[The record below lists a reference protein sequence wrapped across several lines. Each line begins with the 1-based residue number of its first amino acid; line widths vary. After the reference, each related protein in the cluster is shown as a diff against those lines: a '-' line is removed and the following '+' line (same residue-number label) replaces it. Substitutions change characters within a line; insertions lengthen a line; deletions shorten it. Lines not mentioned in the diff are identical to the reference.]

1 MKKVLLLTL
10 NILFILFSQSTFANL
25 VESDYKYGDLTF
37 HCYRPIYTTEQ
48 SCYLIKC
55 EKYATEVEVP
65 SYVYWNG
72 DKTWLTSIRD
82 TAFLNCTALTTA
94 TIEFSREYFSIGDR
108 CFENCTSL
116 QSLLLPYGTYI
127 SFGKKVFANCS
138 KLKSISINDN
148 FTRFS
153 GDSAFYGSS
162 ISEPIFNSKYF
173 FHLPT
178 TKSGT
183 YSIPSGV
190 TTIGQ
195 YAFQDCHDITEI
207 VIPNTVTTIEDYAF
221 KNCTGLTSI
230 TFPPSVQEVSSTAFV
245 GCTNMSVTGSTET
258 MTWSLK
264 NGTLS
269 INCTGLITST
279 PWDAFAPFIKN
290 IHATGTDDSI
300 GYWSLIDGVLTVSA
314 LEDSNNDPW
323 RKLKSY
329 ITSIVL
335 KNGVDIIPAEAFLD
349 YSNIHSISMSS
360 TITTIRD
367 KAFYN
372 CSSLTSFTMPNS
384 VDSVGKAVFYG
395 CNALENI
402 VLSDNITSLSTDY
415 YKTSSSWGTYE
426 YYYGFFGNCSS
437 LKSIVIPNN
446 IKKIGDKTFYDCQ
459 NLNAIEIGSSV
470 TSIGERVFEGCS
482 SLSSIKWN
490 SKHYPNSENNSGYY
504 SPFYDVHSQITSL
517 QIGQDV
523 EHIPSYLF
531 SQMVNITS
539 IDIPNNVKSIGT
551 SAFSSCS
558 RLYSVNIANSVN
570 RIGASAFAG
579 TYWYETIVPDGVV
592 YINNVLYTYKGN
604 MPYNTSIN
612 IREGTTSIT
621 SNAFY
626 RCHGLTSISIP
637 DGLMSIGDEVF
648 YECSSLSE
656 ITIPNSVTE
665 IGQTVFYGCSSLES
679 VVLSEK
685 ILSISSFSNTGSN
698 YYYSYGFF
706 EGCSSLKSI
715 ELPNNLQTIGDEV
728 FRDCSSLEKIVI
740 PNTVTNVGR
749 GVFNGCTSL
758 KSVQLSNNITS
769 LLSTTYDRSYG
780 YCGFFE
786 NCSSLTSIT
795 LPDSLKTI
803 GEYAFVSC
811 SSLKDITFGYNIP
824 QIDDYAFWKCDSLM
838 SITYPT
844 NVFIHDSVYTLGVNT
859 INVKANNW
867 KEFCEGNVHK
877 ELNYN
882 NRYNIHKYIN
892 DQEIEGDIVI
902 PNGVT
907 TIEDYAFYNCDLTSV
922 VIPNSITNVGI
933 AAFGS
938 YKLTNAT
945 CYAQLPPEI
954 KKNNFGS
961 YYYQDTLYV
970 PKESFDAYFMS
981 EWFNY
986 FNVILP
992 ISAKNTETTTDIMF
1006 ELGENNDI
1014 IITWQSNPNAKY
1026 YTIVISKDGVTVCT
1040 LVFNSQGLL
1049 NNVVYSAPNRS
1060 GEHRTIQHATQTK
1073 SGYQFTIT
1081 GLEADTDY
1089 EYTLTVTDI
1098 NNSTLQEYS
1107 GTFDTYTKYIV
1118 ELLCDTMQ
1126 GDVVGA
1132 GTYRHN
1138 DTVSIT
1144 AIPNAGYEFQE
1155 WSNGVTDNPYS
1166 FVVIDDI
1173 TLKAEFVPITYMIEV
1188 TYQLEQGNVIGAGIY
1203 QYGDTVILTAQA
1215 WEGYEFKQWSNGVED
1230 NPYSFVATENII
1242 LEAEFVPITY
1252 MIEVT
1257 YQPEQGN
1264 VIGAGIYQYGDT
1276 VILTA
1281 QALER
1286 YEFKQWS
1293 NGVEDNP
1300 YSFVATEDIILEAEF
1315 IPITAIE
1322 NINAEEIEDIKKVI
1336 HNGQLLILRNGKI
1349 YNVMGQ
1355 EM

>member
-1 MKKVLLLTL
+1 MKKVLFTLHILL
-10 NILFILFSQSTFANL
+10 ILVSQPTFANL
-25 VESDYKYGDLTF
+25 VESDYKYGYLTF
-37 HCYRPIYTTEQ
+37 HCYRPVYTTEQ
-48 SCYLIKC
+48 YCYLIKC
-55 EKYATEVEVP
+55 DKNATKVEVP
-65 SYVYWNG
+65 SYVHWNG
-72 DKTWLTSIRD
+72 DETWLTSIRD
-82 TAFLNCTALTTA
+82 TVFLNCTALTTA
-94 TIEFSREYFSIGDR
+94 IIESSSLGIGDR

-116 QSLLLPYGTYI
+116 QSLQFPHGTYI
-127 SFGKKVFANCS
+127 SFGKRVFANCP
-138 KLKSISINDN
+138 KLKSVSINDN
-148 FTRFS
+148 FTHFS

-162 ISEPIFNSKYF
+162 ISEPIFNNKYF

-183 YSIPSGV
+183 YSIPSGI
-190 TTIGQ
+190 TTIGK
-195 YAFQDCHDITEI
+195 YAFQDCHNITKI

-221 KNCTGLTSI
+221 KNCTGLTAI
-230 TFPPSVQEVSSTAFV
+230 TFPSSVQDVSTTAFV

-269 INCTGLITST
+269 INCTGPITST
-279 PWDAFAPFIKN
+279 PWEAFAPYIKN
-290 IHATGTDDSI
+290 IQAIGTDDSI
-300 GYWSLIDGVLTVSA
+300 GYWSLKDGILTVSA
-314 LEDSNNDPW
+314 LEESNNDPW

-395 CNALENI
+395 CEALESI
-402 VLSDNITSLSTDY
+402 VLSEKITYLSTDY
-415 YKTSSSWGTYE
+415 YEKSSSWGTYE

-446 IKKIGDKTFYDCQ
+446 IKKIDDKTFYGCQ
-459 NLNAIEIGSSV
+459 NLNAIEIGSSI
-470 TSIGERVFEGCS
+470 TSIGGRVFEGCS

-490 SKHYPNSENNSGYY
+490 SKHYPDSENNSGYY

-523 EHIPSYLF
+523 EHIPSSLF
-531 SQMVNITS
+531 SQMENITS
-539 IDIPNNVKSIGT
+539 IDIPNSVKSIGT
-551 SAFSSCS
+551 SAFSYCS

-570 RIGASAFAG
+570 KIGAGAFKG
-579 TYWYETIVPDGVV
+579 TYWYETLVPNGVV

-612 IREGTTSIT
+612 VREGTTSIT
-621 SNAFY
+621 SKAFY
-626 RCHGLTSISIP
+626 RCYGLTSISIP
-637 DGLMSIGDEVF
+637 DGLTSIGDEVF
-648 YECSSLSE
+648 YECSSLAE

-679 VVLSEK
+679 AVLSNNITS
-685 ILSISSFSNTGSN
+685 ILSFHDTYVNN
-698 YYYSYGFF
+698 YSAYGFF
-706 EGCSSLKSI
+706 EGCTSLKSI
-715 ELPNNLQTIGDEV
+715 SLPESLQILGDEV
-728 FRDCSSLEKIVI
+728 FRDCSSLESITI
-740 PNTVTNVGR
+740 PNSVTKVGR
-749 GVFNGCTSL
+749 GVFYGCNAL

-769 LLSTTYDRSYG
+769 LLSTYDSSYND
-780 YCGFFE
+780 YGFFE

-803 GEYAFVSC
+803 GGDAFHSC

-844 NVFIHDSVYTLGVNT
+844 NVFIHDSLYTLGVRD
-859 INVKANNW
+859 IYIKAKNW

-877 ELNYN
+877 NLDY
-882 NRYNIHKYIN
+882 YKWGLNIHKQIN
-892 DQEIEGDIVI
+892 NLEIEGDIVL

-907 TIEDYAFYNCDLTSV
+907 NIADYAFMGCFLESV
-922 VIPNSITNVGI
+922 VIPSSVTDIGYCAFHNGNYYYEVNSV
-933 AAFGS
+933 
-938 YKLTNAT
+938 T
-945 CYAQLPPEI
+945 CYSEYPPKI
-954 KKNNFGS
+954 QGSNFTNS
-961 YYYQDTLYV
+961 QDTLYV
-970 PKESFDAYFMS
+970 PQESFDSYFMS
-981 EWFNY
+981 DWLNRFK
-986 FNVILP
+986 VILP
-992 ISAKNTETTTDIMF
+992 ISAKTTETTTDVICQ
-1006 ELGENNDI
+1006 LGENNDI
-1014 IITWQSNPNAKY
+1014 IITWQTDPHAEY
-1026 YTIVISKDGVTVCT
+1026 YTIIISKNSETICT
-1040 LVFNSQGLL
+1040 LMFDARGVLHNAI
-1049 NNVVYSAPNRS
+1049 YSAPDRNQ
-1060 GEHRTIQHATQTK
+1060 EHRSIQYAKQTN

-1081 GLEADTDY
+1081 GLEADTEY
-1089 EYTLTVTDI
+1089 EYTLTITDT
-1098 NNSTLQEYS
+1098 NNSILQKHQ
-1107 GTFDTYTKYIV
+1107 GTFDTFKKHVV
-1118 ELLCDTMQ
+1118 ELLYETKQ
-1126 GDVVGA
+1126 GYVVGA
-1132 GTYRHN
+1132 GTYRHL
-1138 DTVSIT
+1138 DSVSVT
-1144 AIPNAGYEFQE
+1144 AIPNAGYEFKV

-1173 TLKAEFVPITYMIEV
+1173 TLKAEFI
-1188 TYQLEQGNVIGAGIY
+1188 
-1203 QYGDTVILTAQA
+1203 
-1215 WEGYEFKQWSNGVED
+1215 
-1230 NPYSFVATENII
+1230 
-1242 LEAEFVPITY
+1242 PITY

-1281 QALER
+1281 QALEG

>member
-10 NILFILFSQSTFANL
+10 NILFILVSQSTFANL
-25 VESDYKYGDLTF
+25 VESDYKYGYLTF

-48 SCYLIKC
+48 SCSLIKC
-55 EKYATEVEVP
+55 EKNVTEVEVP
-65 SYVYWNG
+65 SYVHWNG
-72 DKTWLTSIRD
+72 DRTWLTSIRD
-82 TAFLNCTALTTA
+82 TVFLNCTALTTA
-94 TIEFSREYFSIGDR
+94 IIEFSSREYFSIGDR

-116 QSLLLPYGTYI
+116 QSLLFPYGTYI

-148 FTRFS
+148 FTCFS

-183 YSIPSGV
+183 YSIPSGI
-190 TTIGQ
+190 TTIGK
-195 YAFQDCHDITEI
+195 YAFQDCHNITKI

-230 TFPPSVQEVSSTAFV
+230 TFPSSVQEVSSTAFV

-269 INCTGLITST
+269 INCTGPITST
-279 PWDAFAPFIKN
+279 PWEAFAPFIKN
-290 IHATGTDDSI
+290 IQATGTDDSI
-300 GYWSLIDGVLTVSA
+300 GYWSLKNGVLTVSA
-314 LEDSNNDPW
+314 LEESNNDPW
-323 RKLKSY
+323 RKLKPY
-329 ITSIVL
+329 ITSVVL
-335 KNGVDIIPAEAFLD
+335 EEGVDIIPAEAFSG
-349 YSNIHSISMSS
+349 YSNIHSVSVSS
-360 TITTIRD
+360 TVTTILD

-372 CSSLTSFTMPNS
+372 CDSLTSFTMPNS

-395 CNALENI
+395 CKALETVI
-402 VLSDNITSLSTDY
+402 VSDNITSLSTDY
-415 YKTSSSWGTYE
+415 YSTSSSWGTYE

-446 IKKIGDKTFYDCQ
+446 VKVVDDKTFYGCS
-459 NLNAIEIGSSV
+459 NLTSIEIGTSV
-470 TSIGERVFEGCS
+470 TNIGERVFEGCS

-490 SKHYPNSENNSGYY
+490 SKHYPDSENNSGYY

-523 EHIPSYLF
+523 EHIPSSLF
-531 SQMVNITS
+531 SQMENITS
-539 IDIPNNVKSIGT
+539 IDIPNSVKSIGT
-551 SAFSSCS
+551 SAFSYCS

-570 RIGASAFAG
+570 KIGAGAFKG
-579 TYWYETIVPDGVV
+579 TYWYETLVPNGVV

-612 IREGTTSIT
+612 VREGTTSIT
-621 SNAFY
+621 SKAFY
-626 RCHGLTSISIP
+626 RCYGLTSISIP
-637 DGLMSIGDEVF
+637 DGLTSIGDEVF
-648 YECSSLSE
+648 YECSSLAE

-679 VVLSEK
+679 AVLSNNITS
-685 ILSISSFSNTGSN
+685 ILSLYDTWVNN
-698 YYYSYGFF
+698 YSAYGFF
-706 EGCSSLKSI
+706 EGCTSLKSI
-715 ELPNNLQTIGDEV
+715 SLPESLQILGDEV
-728 FRDCSSLEKIVI
+728 FRDCSSLESITI
-740 PNTVTNVGR
+740 PNSVTKVGR
-749 GVFNGCTSL
+749 GVFYGCNAL

-769 LLSTTYDRSYG
+769 LLSTYDSSYND
-780 YCGFFE
+780 YGFFE

-803 GEYAFVSC
+803 GEEAFVSC

-824 QIDDYAFWKCDSLM
+824 QIDDYAFWKCDSLA
-838 SITYPT
+838 SITYPA
-844 NVFIHDSVYTLGVNT
+844 NAFIHDSVYTLGVNN

-1040 LVFNSQGLL
+1040 LVFDSQGLL

-1060 GEHRTIQHATQTK
+1060 GEHRSVQYATQTK

-1126 GDVVGA
+1126 GDVAGA

-1215 WEGYEFKQWSNGVED
+1215 LEG
-1230 NPYSFVATENII
+1230 
-1242 LEAEFVPITY
+1242 
-1252 MIEVT
+1252 
-1257 YQPEQGN
+1257 
-1264 VIGAGIYQYGDT
+1264 
-1276 VILTA
+1276 
-1281 QALER
+1281 